1 MNLHR
6 TLSLI
11 IGLALAAATQAQ
23 LPRIVV
29 QGAGA
34 PQVFTD
40 LTAAIAAAQPNDVL
54 YCSAGTF
61 SYTGGMQ
68 IDKPLH
74 FIGAGIHPDS
84 TAATGT
90 TSFYR
95 GGGGTDPLYI
105 LQSASGSTFTGIYFD
120 NNYGGNSNW
129 RMIAYGTDATND
141 QAGNILFQ
149 RCRFRSSRIDLA
161 YDISNSS
168 PAMTGLTTT
177 LDECIISAAIQVGNR
192 GIVATRCIFDQAG
205 TMTYNNAGFTTVD
218 HCVFISTRV
227 GDCYTAQIS
236 NTIFTGNNGGNFS
249 FFCGEC
255 GGATVTNILNG
266 FEYWAYGGN
275 NTMTL
280 VNSQQ
285 ITNAT
290 PLFVSESNFQYE
302 FSDDLHL
309 AAGSPAIGFANDGTD
324 AGIYGSSSP
333 YKPGAVPYNPHFL
346 QSTIAP
352 ATNSNGALPVNIK
365 VAAQTH

>member
-1 MNLHR
+1 MRHAIL
-6 TLSLI
+6 LLAG
-11 IGLALAAATQAQ
+11 GLAASTSTAQ

-40 LTAAIAAAQPNDVL
+40 LAAAIAAAQPNDVL

-61 SYTGGMQ
+61 SYTGGLQ
-68 IDKPLH
+68 IDKSLH

-95 GGGGTDPLYI
+95 SGGGNDPLYI

-120 NNYGGNSNW
+120 NNGGGNTNW

-149 RCRFRSSRIDLA
+149 RCRFRSSRINLA
-161 YDISNSS
+161 FEPSNSS
-168 PAMTGLTTT
+168 PAMAGLTTT
-177 LDECIISAAIQVGNR
+177 FDECVISAVIYGGNR
-192 GIVATRCIFDQAG
+192 GVVATRCILDQAG
-205 TMTYNNAGFTTVD
+205 TITANNAGFTTVD
-218 HCVFISTRV
+218 HCVFLGPSL

-236 NTIFTGNNGGNFS
+236 NTIFTGYPPGNWD
-249 FFCGEC
+249 FFCGDC
-255 GGATVTNILNG
+255 GGATVTNVLNG
-266 FEYWAYGGN
+266 FAHWAYGGN

-285 ITNAT
+285 LTDAST
-290 PLFVSESNFQYE
+290 LFVSESNYQYE
-302 FSDDLHL
+302 FSDDLHP
-309 AAGSPAIGFANDGTD
+309 AANSPAIGFANDGTD
-324 AGIYGSSSP
+324 AGIYGSSSL
-333 YKPGAVPYNPHFL
+333 YKPGAVSYNPHFL